1 MEQEH
6 TVQHAFRATAAL
18 FRALGISQ
26 DTASRELGLRGHTS
40 FSFWKQGRQEFD
52 SRYAVALYKLVVE
65 GVNAHWPTGIDEQ
78 IDVTKKL
85 VAVFHAWEN
94 ACEGWREDVQTAL
107 RTLREAGQRLEHFG
121 DARSLE
127 YAQEL
132 QRLAEETGQL
142 SESLRH
148 ISEFEA
154 AWQRGREEILIAM
167 QRAEGKRK
175 AAGTPEPDAARR
187 ERGAKKASAKG

>member
-65 GVNAHWPTGIDEQ
+65 GVNARRNFKLSTKIFANVSTRSRGTLNSRVKVLRKNSSSGIR
-78 IDVTKKL
+78 
-85 VAVFHAWEN
+85 F
-94 ACEGWREDVQTAL
+94 
-107 RTLREAGQRLEHFG
+107 
-121 DARSLE
+121 
-127 YAQEL
+127 
-132 QRLAEETGQL
+132 
-142 SESLRH
+142 
-148 ISEFEA
+148 
-154 AWQRGREEILIAM
+154 
-167 QRAEGKRK
+167 
-175 AAGTPEPDAARR
+175 PP
-187 ERGAKKASAKG
+187 